1 MPITTAGAVRVSPY
15 AERLVMDTVLAA
27 ARIHPAVHGVYVDE
41 SLSILQRQ
49 VHSVTEHNTPG
60 RAPAKSS
67 QNPKH
72 DHVLQ
77 GRAPAKLFGRR
88 GCVGP
93 SGASV
98 AQVLERAPWG
108 F

>member
-1 MPITTAGAVRVSPY
+1 MSITTAGAVCLSPY

-41 SLSILQRQ
+41 SVSVLQRQ
-49 VHSVTEHNTPG
+49 AHSVAEHNTLG

-67 QNPKH
+67 ENPKH
-72 DHVLQ
+72 AQMLQ

-88 GCVGP
+88 GCVGLP
-93 SGASV
+93 GSCVGVVS
-98 AQVLERAPWG
+98 
-108 F
+108 